1 MLSTLLVDRPAVLA
15 HHPIG
20 ASTGYMEAFRG
31 DWPTLVTQAVEF
43 SRFATEFSVLSES
56 EVEGLETYLAAQPT
70 LPFRYLSIHGPSK
83 DRVMAEGDLVAALL
97 RLSARAEAIVM
108 HPDTI
113 KDPKSFLALDRT
125 LVLENMDAGKS
136 DGCTVEQLARWFSAL
151 PAAGFCFDI
160 AHAWSLDPTMGL
172 AGELLDMFRSRL
184 RHVHISSLSPEL
196 HHVPLTEENEALFVP
211 VLERCLDVPWIFE
224 APPRDY

>member
-1 MLSTLLVDRPAVLA
+1 MLSTLIADRQAVLA

-20 ASTGYMEAFRG
+20 ASTGYMEALRG
-31 DWPTLVTQAVEF
+31 DWPALVTQATEF
-43 SRFATEFSVLSES
+43 SKFATEFSVLSEG
-56 EVEGLETYLAAQPT
+56 EVEGLEDYLAAQPT

-83 DRVMAEGDLVAALL
+83 DRVMAEHDLVAALV
-97 RLSARAEAIVM
+97 RLSVRAEAIVM

-113 KDPKSFLALDRT
+113 ENPKPFLALDRT
-125 LVLENMDAGKS
+125 LVLENMDAGKN
-136 DGCTVEQLARWFSAL
+136 DGCTIKQLARWFSAL

-172 AGELLDMFRSRL
+172 AEELLDMFRSRL

-196 HHVPLTEENEALFVP
+196 HHVPLTEENEVLFMP

-224 APPRDY
+224 APPRDH